1 MKILITGALQAHE
14 ECKRILTHMGH
25 SVDFLQNEKD
35 ALPLDA
41 SCYEGVVC
49 NGLFLHHPI
58 EDFANLK
65 YVQLTSAGYDRVD
78 MNYIRDK
85 GIHIFNAGGVYS
97 IPMAEFALAGVLEL
111 YKQSRFF
118 WDNQKTRSWTKHR
131 GLRELNG
138 KTVCILGCGSVGTEC
153 AKRFKAFGARVV
165 GVDLYPREDESYE
178 KIYPLDGLDGV
189 IPDCDVLVLTLPLT
203 EDTRHIINA
212 DRLALLSDSAVLV
225 NIARGGVV
233 DTDAL
238 INELPRL
245 FGAVLDVFEEEPLSG
260 NSPLWSMKN
269 VIITPH
275 NSFVGNNN
283 NDRLKNL
290 IVKNF
295 KEYKNAQDF
304 IDSNGSE
311 SYMSVSQTVG

>member
-1 MKILITGALQAHE
+1 MKILITGALQAHN
-14 ECKRILTHMGH
+14 ECADILTDLGH

-35 ALPLDA
+35 ALPDNA
-41 SCYEGVVC
+41 GCYEGVIC

-58 EDFANLK
+58 EDFVSLK
-65 YVQLTSAGYDRVD
+65 YIQLTSAGYDRVD
-78 MNYIRDK
+78 IEYIRDK
-85 GIHIFNAGGVYS
+85 DIGIFNAGGVYS

-165 GVDLYPREDESYE
+165 GIDLYPREDESYE

-238 INELPRL
+238 INELPRF
-245 FGAVLDVFEEEPLSG
+245 FGAVLDVFEEEPLAES
-260 NSPLWSMKN
+260 SPLWNMDN

-275 NSFVGNNN
+275 NSFVGENN
-283 NDRLKNL
+283 NDRLLSVIKRNL
-290 IVKNF
+290 ENLD
-295 KEYKNAQDF
+295 Q
-304 IDSNGSE
+304 
-311 SYMSVSQTVG
+311 